1 VRKIKD
7 MKVEEGKRVWL
18 CAWDGAAE
26 DGKAWADSWEPT
38 ANVSED
44 LRQDFFQE
52 RIESASRVKVAVDVT
67 PLNTMVQRRMSVQ
80 AMKEQGELMT
90 SFGAVHIVPIEELSL
105 KDLAEYYITTMAAR
119 YKVQV
124 DESFDPKTKV
134 TTKGLRLNVNEAG
147 EFCSFEM
154 LPSAKLT
161 GIKNIRFNIGRKHDF
176 TVIIIPLLY
185 LRYKDNTQ
193 LRGTVNF
200 ELEYH
205 TVKINGITGNLT
217 PPHLDKGLLTT
228 TTYKNQTIRYARAQ
242 LAQHVSQHPL
252 IKLGWHNLAD
262 EVWALADEVCMPDHC
277 V

>member
-1 VRKIKD
+1 
-7 MKVEEGKRVWL
+7 MHVWL

-105 KDLAEYYITTMAAR
+105 KDLAEYYITTMSAR

-134 TTKGLRLNVNEAG
+134 TTKGLRLKVNEAG
-147 EFCSFEM
+147 KFCSFEM
-154 LPSAKLT
+154 LPSTKLT
-161 GIKNIRFNIGRKHDF
+161 GKRI
-176 TVIIIPLLY
+176 
-185 LRYKDNTQ
+185 
-193 LRGTVNF
+193 
-200 ELEYH
+200 ES
-205 TVKINGITGNLT
+205 
-217 PPHLDKGLLTT
+217 
-228 TTYKNQTIRYARAQ
+228 ARARRMSEIWDRVCR
-242 LAQHVSQHPL
+242 LRVGHGHRLRACAYSNAVLTFPNYLLSLVSYRF
-252 IKLGWHNLAD
+252 AR
-262 EVWALADEVCMPDHC
+262 
-277 V
+277 